1 MIPDGVSVYHQ
12 HDLDLCPR
20 QVWHPLNE
28 LVREL
33 REHGESYVMQ

>member
-1 MIPDGVSVYHQ
+1 VSVYHQ

-20 QVWHPLNE
+20 QVWHSLNE